1 MITASDDKTIKIWA
15 VNRQQFQAS
24 LIGHNNWVRT
34 ARFSPD
40 TRMALSG
47 GDDKVVKL
55 WDLRTKQNMAEYYE
69 STGQINAVRFHP
81 SGNCVAAAG
90 DDHSTRIWDIRT
102 HKLLQHYSVSHN
114 THQVTCE
121 IPEVRGAT
129 WNSSSHPS
137 SLCLRSKD
145 GPGQGTSQDDLS
157 PRIPDKIRSCS
168 SSKCYL
174 FRYIQHQ

>member
-1 MITASDDKTIKIWA
+1 M
-15 VNRQQFQAS
+15 NRQQFQAS

-102 HKLLQHYSVSHN
+102 HKLLQHYSVS
-114 THQVTCE
+114 E
-121 IPEVRGAT
+121 IP
-129 WNSSSHPS
+129 N
-137 SLCLRSKD
+137 
-145 GPGQGTSQDDLS
+145 LS
-157 PRIPDKIRSCS
+157 
-168 SSKCYL
+168 
-174 FRYIQHQ
+174 RYFLPNFWVVLEFGFQIHEGC